1 MMPLWPGSQGDEAKR
16 AWERWQGPSFID
28 IQTCHPE
35 FYNYSELNNL
45 QNETNLEGINVVLFI
60 TLCYI
65 KFGGVLYSFF

>member
-1 MMPLWPGSQGDEAKR
+1 MGEVAGAVFHRHSDMS
-16 AWERWQGPSFID
+16 S
-28 IQTCHPE
+28 E

-60 TLCYI
+60 ILCYI